1 MPTPTPLRRHSR
13 LPLTARQQQ
22 ALTLLQNRTLSR
34 KQVAHTLGVSLG
46 TLNAHITGALARLNA
61 SSLTQALDLVPA
73 V

>member
-1 MPTPTPLRRHSR
+1 MNSPTPLRRRPR

-22 ALTLLQNRTLSR
+22 AITLLQNRTLTR

-61 SSLTQALDLVPA
+61 PSLTHALDLVP
-73 V
+73 